1 MGRPLADESRT
12 DEPLE
17 ADSALAEPDLLK
29 IGEVAERVGLS
40 LRTIRFYEEEGLVLP
55 ETRTAGGFRLYA
67 RAAVGRLH
75 TIKRLKPLGFS
86 VEEMAEVLAT
96 LDGLAAGDA
105 ADDTAGADRDAL
117 RARLEEIRA
126 RVEARAEELLA
137 EAARARE
144 LGFHLREL
152 AERHR

>member
-1 MGRPLADESRT
+1 MTGEPLL
-12 DEPLE
+12 DEPSAE
-17 ADSALAEPDLLK
+17 AGPRESTEHLLK

-55 ETRTAGGFRLYA
+55 ETRSAGGFRLYS
-67 RAAVGRLH
+67 RSAVGRLQ
-75 TIKRLKPLGFS
+75 TIVRLKPLGFS
-86 VEEMAEVLAT
+86 VEEMADVLAT
-96 LDGLAAGDA
+96 LDALAATG
-105 ADDTAGADRDAL
+105 TPEADRAL
-117 RARLEEIRA
+117 LLVRLEAIRT
-126 RVEARAEELLA
+126 RVEARAEDLLA